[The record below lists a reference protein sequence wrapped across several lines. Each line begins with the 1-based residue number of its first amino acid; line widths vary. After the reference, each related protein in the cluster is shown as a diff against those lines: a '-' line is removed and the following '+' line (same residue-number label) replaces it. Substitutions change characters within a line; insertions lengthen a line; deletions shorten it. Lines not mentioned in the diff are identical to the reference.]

1 MTDRPKSPSC
11 LSMASG
17 LSADQPINFKEVDNI
32 SLRSEM
38 RNHSKYQPLHFKEMD
53 PLYHISKKKDRPESP
68 SCRSEASN
76 YSMDQPT
83 NFKIIEP
90 LEHESKKL
98 DRSESPSCRSEISNC
113 SKDQPTNFKETK
125 PLEHKSKKGRRT
137 GSPSRRSTRS
147 TPSIQRPHHFKES
160 LQSLDSLSQTSGRA
174 SSADFSYISM
184 VTDTTSEGTQEP
196 RQNPH
201 SAVPTDVVCDLCTET
216 KHKACKSCM
225 TCLASFCEIHVKDHY
240 TIEAMRR
247 HTLVEVTKN
256 LVILQDNVR
265 LTKTINKERAKNLA
279 LKMEIA
285 VLQQKIT
292 KLKLPDFICK
302 GKTLKAANVVLDPDT
317 AHCALLISHDGKH
330 VQLGNKTNVHQ
341 SAQRFDK
348 SECVLA
354 REGFSSGR
362 HYWQVE
368 VHRDFTIGV
377 TCQSSERKGKINF
390 CPKEGYWCLYHF
402 RQSFTALEDSSIRLQ
417 ADTLPRVLG
426 VCIDVDEKWVTFY
439 NTETKAHIYTFKD
452 MVLKDGE
459 KIYPVFNITEKTVNL
474 VIRSVKED

>member
-38 RNHSKYQPLHFKEMD
+38 SNHSKDQPLHFKEMD
-53 PLYHISKKKDRPESP
+53 PLYHISKQKDRPESP

-113 SKDQPTNFKETK
+113 SKDQPANFKETK

-147 TPSIQRPHHFKES
+147 TPSIQRPNHFKES

-201 SAVPTDVVCDLCTET
+201 SAVPTNVVCDLCTEKT
-216 KHKACKSCM
+216 KRKACKSCM

-265 LTKTINKERAKNLA
+265 LTKTINKERAK
-279 LKMEIA
+279 KSGSEDGDCC
-285 VLQQKIT
+285 V
-292 KLKLPDFICK
+292 
-302 GKTLKAANVVLDPDT
+302 AA
-317 AHCALLISHDGKH
+317 
-330 VQLGNKTNVHQ
+330 
-341 SAQRFDK
+341 
-348 SECVLA
+348 
-354 REGFSSGR
+354 
-362 HYWQVE
+362 
-368 VHRDFTIGV
+368 
-377 TCQSSERKGKINF
+377 
-390 CPKEGYWCLYHF
+390 
-402 RQSFTALEDSSIRLQ
+402 ED
-417 ADTLPRVLG
+417 
-426 VCIDVDEKWVTFY
+426 
-439 NTETKAHIYTFKD
+439 H
-452 MVLKDGE
+452 
-459 KIYPVFNITEKTVNL
+459 
-474 VIRSVKED
+474 